1 MITKFKI
8 FESNESIWS
17 EITSNFED
25 EDDHVI
31 YIDAYKT
38 HTSEIA
44 RVIATINIKTGEVTY
59 KDKRAKTDSYAQE
72 VIQEVIA
79 DILPERRRDIEIE
92 KYNL

>member
-1 MITKFKI
+1 MITKFKLY
-8 FESNESIWS
+8 ESNESIWS

-25 EDDHVI
+25 EDEHII

-38 HTSEIA
+38 PTSEVA
-44 RVIATINIKTGEVTY
+44 RVIATINIETGEVIY
-59 KDKRAKTDSYAQE
+59 KDKRAKTDNYAQE

-79 DILPERRRDIEIE
+79 DILPERKKEIEIE